1 MINFSLSS
9 NEKAKSQVT
18 ATRIDFSKVKGHVLS
33 TFNKN
38 HYQPWLGCD
47 SFIWLGKGRSNEIWA
62 SGHWKN
68 RSHMEN
74 KMCYTTELKKKNCF
88 WTFSFNFSV
97 QCNLGYPAISP
108 SEQSAQNKCDLCNL
122 LLLSG
127 NQWESIRHA
136 NKLSCYSHMKMNKN
150 DEITSKDE

>member
-74 KMCYTTELKKKNCF
+74 KMCYTTELKKKKTVSGHFHLTSQYSVIWDIQPYHLQNSLHRTNVIFAICCCF
-88 WTFSFNFSV
+88 
-97 QCNLGYPAISP
+97 L
-108 SEQSAQNKCDLCNL
+108 
-122 LLLSG
+122 
-127 NQWESIRHA
+127 
-136 NKLSCYSHMKMNKN
+136 
-150 DEITSKDE
+150 EINEKA